1 MLSTLREMSVDF
13 VHFFSQLLAGVDT
26 VKFISQQLDSIDR
39 ITDVHVHSD
48 NGGH

>member
-1 MLSTLREMSVDF
+1 MICYQLLEKCLLILF
-13 VHFFSQLLAGVDT
+13 IFFSQLLAGVDT

-48 NGGH
+48 NG